1 MRSRN
6 GMTRILGLLIS
17 VATLVAVGIGAT
29 GEDAGSAL
37 LPLAGRWTPPA
48 GVHAGRPPSNKGT
61 VEIRGLG
68 TFEFDPPQ
76 IQALRKDLFRPGH
89 FSVFDVLASLAK
101 AGTIPMEYSYD
112 ESLGTYVI
120 ESLNGKSGWWY
131 DAHYAGGAFERPVV
145 RMDEY
150 PVKDGMAI
158 QLYLE
163 SPDRLAAI
171 TQDFAEQVARLRSN
185 GGRVVVPKVTVRSPR
200 ATLTF
205 NDVGVTAHNVR
216 SDVFQTGVIT
226 VLDVLLS
233 LGEQG
238 RLSSLELA
246 WRDRMENADPVDNYF
261 VDQVRTEDYST
272 EAAGDCTYVHEVG
285 SEALMGFLAPHGHA
299 TSHVHLTADV
309 EVLTSPEYVEF
320 LWACLQEARASGEN
334 KNPQAKD

>member
-6 GMTRILGLLIS
+6 RMTTRVLGLLIS

-29 GEDAGSAL
+29 AEDAGSGL
-37 LPLAGRWTPPA
+37 LPSAGSWAPRA
-48 GVHAGRPPSNKGT
+48 GAHVGRPPSNKGT

-68 TFEFDPPQ
+68 TFGFDPTQ
-76 IQALRKDLFRPGH
+76 IQTLRKDVFRPGH
-89 FSVFDVLASLAK
+89 FSVFDVLATLSK
-101 AGTIPMEYSYD
+101 AGTIPMEYTYD
-112 ESLGTYVI
+112 ETLGTYVI
-120 ESLNGKSGWWY
+120 LSLNGKSGWWY

-171 TQDFAEQVARLRSN
+171 YKDFGEQVARLKSN
-185 GGRVVVPKVTVRSPR
+185 GGRVVLPKVTVRSPQ
-200 ATLTF
+200 ATLAF
-205 NDVGVTAHNVR
+205 NDVTVTAHNVR
-216 SDVFQTGVIT
+216 ADVFQAGVIT

-238 RLSSLELA
+238 RLSSVELT

-261 VDQVRTEDYST
+261 VDGIQAEGYAI
-272 EAAGDCTYVHEVG
+272 EAAGVCTYVHEVG
-285 SEALMGFLAPHGHA
+285 SEALMGFLAPHGHT
-299 TSHVHLTADV
+299 TSHVHLAADV

-320 LWACLQEARASGEN
+320 LWACL
-334 KNPQAKD
+334 

>member
-1 MRSRN
+1 
-6 GMTRILGLLIS
+6 
-17 VATLVAVGIGAT
+17 
-29 GEDAGSAL
+29 
-37 LPLAGRWTPPA
+37 
-48 GVHAGRPPSNKGT
+48 
-61 VEIRGLG
+61 
-68 TFEFDPPQ
+68 
-76 IQALRKDLFRPGH
+76 
-89 FSVFDVLASLAK
+89 
-101 AGTIPMEYSYD
+101 MEYSYD

-131 DAHYAGGAFERPVV
+131 DVHYAGGAFERPVV

-150 PVKDGMAI
+150 PVKDGMAV

-216 SDVFQTGVIT
+216 SDVFQTGVIS